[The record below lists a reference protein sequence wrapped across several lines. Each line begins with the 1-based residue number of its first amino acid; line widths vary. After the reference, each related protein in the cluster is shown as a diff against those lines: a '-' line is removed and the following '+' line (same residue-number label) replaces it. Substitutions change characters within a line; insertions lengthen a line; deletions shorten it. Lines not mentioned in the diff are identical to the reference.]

1 MKPSLRILF
10 IGLTLTLFCPR
21 AQADETQGGDKEI
34 PTEIS
39 EPPYEI
45 GDLVSEQGYYVDRGE
60 GEARLNLRFENNKL
74 RLYWIDGNGLI
85 AEPEFQT
92 ARVRLRGSVGGRAYQ
107 FLEMLP
113 SGAGLGAEGAVIP
126 PHIYMVILTLL
137 PEDEDAE
144 PTFYNFRYT
153 AELDGR
159 VDPTEKSDT

>member
-1 MKPSLRILF
+1 MKLPLHILSF
-10 IGLTLTLFCPR
+10 GLALTFFCLF
-21 AQADETQGGDKEI
+21 AQAEETQAEETEI

-45 GDLVSEQGYYVDRGE
+45 GDLISEQGYYVDRGE
-60 GEARLNLRFENNKL
+60 GETRLNLRFESNKL
-74 RLYWIDGNGLI
+74 RLYWIDENGLV
-85 AEPEFQT
+85 AEPEFQK
-92 ARVRLRGSVGGRAYQ
+92 ARVRLRGSVRGRANQ

-144 PTFYNFRYT
+144 PTFYDFRYT
-153 AELDGR
+153 AELDVP
-159 VDPTEKSDT
+159 VDPTEESDT